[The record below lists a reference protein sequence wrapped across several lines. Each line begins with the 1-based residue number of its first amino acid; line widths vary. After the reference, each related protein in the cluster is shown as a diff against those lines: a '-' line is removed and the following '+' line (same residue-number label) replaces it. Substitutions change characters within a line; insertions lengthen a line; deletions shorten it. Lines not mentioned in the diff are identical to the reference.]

1 MNTEKIMKLFEDTS
15 YNRTSCSPE
24 EHKTAEY
31 LLQQCEEMGISAR
44 LEPFSVAQGEIESA
58 ALVCDGREIP
68 CKGYEC
74 CGNGEI
80 EAPLYYLPN
89 RDPWSLSRCRGNIVL
104 TDDYLGYW
112 LYQDLL
118 ANGAVGFITYDGSV
132 NYADDDISRR
142 QLRPSTHKGNKLPG
156 VNINA
161 KAASALVKQE
171 ASSVKISIRQK
182 EYEGTSYNVIADIP
196 GEREDVIL
204 FTAHYDSTSLS
215 VGAYDNM
222 SGCIGLLAMAE
233 YFQAHKPKYSLR
245 FLWCGSEEQGLLGSR
260 AFAEAHKEELGKYA
274 FCINLDM
281 IGTGMGK
288 FRAVCTSEKKLVFY
302 LQYAAMEYGFGME
315 AVQDVYSSDS
325 TPIADEGVPAVTFVR
340 WTNSSTG
347 TIHNRYDTIDLI
359 SPQQM
364 VRDIDFITFFASR
377 MANASQL
384 PVAREIPENM
394 KVELDDY
401 LSRKRKPKE
410 D

>member
-1 MNTEKIMKLFEDTS
+1 MNTEKIMKLFTDTN
-15 YNRTSCSPE
+15 YIRVSCSEE
-24 EHKTAEY
+24 EHRTAEY
-31 LLQQCEEMGISAR
+31 LKAQCAELGLEAR
-44 LEPFSVAQGEIESA
+44 MEPFPVTQGQIRQAMLS
-58 ALVCDGREIP
+58 CDGQEIP

-74 CGNGEI
+74 CGNSEI

-89 RDPWSLSRCRGNIVL
+89 KDPWSLSQCRGKIVL

-171 ASSVKISIRQK
+171 AASAKISIQQE

-233 YFQAHKPKYSLR
+233 YFQMHKPKYSLR
-245 FLWCGSEEQGLLGSR
+245 FLWCGSEELGLLGSR
-260 AFAEAHKEELGKYA
+260 AFAEAHKAELEKYA
-274 FCINLDM
+274 LCINLDM
-281 IGTGMGK
+281 IGTAMGK
-288 FRAVCTSEKKLVFY
+288 FRAVCTAEKKLVSY
-302 LQYAAMEYGFGME
+302 LEYAAMEYGFGME

-325 TPIADEGVPAVTFVR
+325 TPLADQGVPAVTFVR

-364 VRDIDFITFFASR
+364 SRDIDFITFFANR
-377 MANASQL
+377 MANAAQL

-401 LSRKRKPKE
+401 LSRKKKPKE
-410 D
+410 E